1 MEQTA
6 KTRRPWLLA
15 PFEPGRAVVEL
26 GALMAAAPVLVSHH
40 TADGHPVLVI
50 PGLSG
55 GNGWS
60 AVLRNYLRAIG
71 HSVHGPRFA
80 ATKASADTVVHRL
93 VDQVDELAERHG
105 TTVSVVGWSVGG
117 ALARRVAA
125 ARPDQVRQVV
135 TLGTPLDGTSWHT
148 PAAEPR
154 DQGLAVP
161 VTAVISRSDGI
172 FDWRRCVQETGPQA
186 ETVEIP
192 SSHLGMASHPLSCHV
207 TADRLSQRPGAWRAY
222 GGGARRGPSI

>member
-1 MEQTA
+1 MEHTV
-6 KTRRPWLLA
+6 KTRHPWLLA
-15 PFEPGRAVVEL
+15 PFEPGRAAVEL
-26 GALMAAAPVLVSHH
+26 GALMAATPLLVSRH

-71 HSVHGPRFA
+71 HSVHGPRIA
-80 ATKASADTVVHRL
+80 TTKAPADKVVERL
-93 VDQVDELAERHG
+93 VDRVEELARSHRA
-105 TTVSVVGWSVGG
+105 TVSVVGWSVGG

-125 ARPDQVRQVV
+125 ARPDHVRQVV
-135 TLGTPLDGTSWHT
+135 TLGTPLDGSSWHT

-154 DQGLAVP
+154 DEPLRVP
-161 VTAVISRSDGI
+161 VTAIISRSDGI
-172 FDWRRCVQETGPQA
+172 FDWRRCVQEAGPLA

-192 SSHLGMASHPLSCHV
+192 SSHLGMASNPLACHV
-207 TADRLSQRPGAWRAY
+207 TADRLSQRPGAWRPY
-222 GGGARRGPSI
+222 GGGARRGRTI

>member
-1 MEQTA
+1 MEHNV

-15 PFEPGRAVVEL
+15 PFEPGRAAVEL
-26 GALMAAAPVLVSHH
+26 GALVATAPFLVSHH

-60 AVLRNYLRAIG
+60 AVLRSYLRSIG
-71 HSVHGPRFA
+71 HSVHGPRFGT
-80 ATKASADTVVHRL
+80 TKAPADKVVERL
-93 VDQVDELAERHG
+93 VERVEELARSHR

-125 ARPDQVRQVV
+125 ARPDHVRQVV

-148 PAAEPR
+148 PAAEA
-154 DQGLAVP
+154 DAEGLRVP

-172 FDWRRCVQETGPQA
+172 FDWRRCVQKSGPLA

-192 SSHLGMASHPLSCHV
+192 SSHLGMASHPLACHV
-207 TADRLSQRPGAWRAY
+207 TADRLSQPPGAWRPY
-222 GGGARRGPSI
+222 GAGARRGRSI

>member
-1 MEQTA
+1 MQDTV

-15 PFEPGRAVVEL
+15 PFEPGRAVMEL
-26 GALMAAAPVLVSHH
+26 GALVAASPVLVSHH

-71 HSVHGPRFA
+71 HSVHAPHFA
-80 ATKASADTVVHRL
+80 ATKAPADKVVERLVEQVEELAQVHR
-93 VDQVDELAERHG
+93 
-105 TTVSVVGWSVGG
+105 TSVSVVGWSVGG

-125 ARPDQVRQVV
+125 ASPDRVRQVV
-135 TLGTPLDGTSWHT
+135 TLGTPLDGGSWHT
-148 PAAEPR
+148 PAAEPG
-154 DQGLAVP
+154 DEGLPVP

-172 FDWRRCVQETGPQA
+172 FDWRRCVQEPGPYA

-192 SSHLGMASHPLSCHV
+192 SSHLGMASHPMSCHV
-207 TADRLSQRPGAWRAY
+207 TADRLSQRPGAWRHYRGAGR
-222 GGGARRGPSI
+222 GGRSI